1 METLSGGERQKVAIA
16 RALAQQP
23 QLLVFDEPTGNLDL
37 YNEQLILSEARRAAK
52 ERGIAIL
59 MSVHDLDRAL
69 SLGDRFFLM
78 KNGKIRCTGGPE
90 IMTEPVIR
98 EIFDANVRI
107 ISIDGKNH
115 IITEETL

>member
-1 METLSGGERQKVAIA
+1 MQRRQTLLRQ
-16 RALAQQP
+16 ALP
-23 QLLVFDEPTGNLDL
+23 EVFSHRPPRDL
-37 YNEQLILSEARRAAK
+37 NLSEQERLQVRHRGHPQRFPLSVRMKTATEAGRMLRRTAMPV
-52 ERGIAIL
+52 RMRI
-59 MSVHDLDRAL
+59 
-69 SLGDRFFLM
+69 LM
-78 KNGKIRCTGGPE
+78 KNGKIRYTGGPE